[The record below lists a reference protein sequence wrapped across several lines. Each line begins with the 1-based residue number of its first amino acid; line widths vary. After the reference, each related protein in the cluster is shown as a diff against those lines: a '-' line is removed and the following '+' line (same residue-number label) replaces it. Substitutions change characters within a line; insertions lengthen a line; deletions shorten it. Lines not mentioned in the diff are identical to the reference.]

1 MKLLK
6 RNWQELSKD
15 TIPNLFSI
23 NNKIGIMGG
32 RLSEPVT
39 EKIQDFPKNTWKSE
53 FEKASVYGFESIE
66 WIFDAHDKNPI
77 MNNDG
82 INEIKH
88 ISEQTSI
95 TINSLLADF
104 FMGKKLFNVSEFDLQ
119 KNLDVLKNLIKNIN
133 RLGIKILEL
142 PFVDSASLKTKEEQS
157 QVISNLEK
165 ILPLLE
171 ECDVFLTLET
181 DLPPTSFNEL
191 ILSFNHSNIKAN
203 YDVGNSAS
211 LGYDMKEELNLYGDL
226 IYNIHIKDRKY
237 CSGTVPLGEGDV
249 DFELFFNLLQKINYN
264 GELIIQ
270 GARERS
276 VKPEDT
282 CIKYLQ
288 FVKKFVDRHQLYN
301 NSESNGT

>member
-1 MKLLK
+1 VKLLK
-6 RNWQELSKD
+6 RNWQELSKE

-23 NNKIGIMGG
+23 NDKIGIMSG
-32 RLSEPVT
+32 RFSEPIT
-39 EKIQDFPKNTWKSE
+39 KKIQAFPENTWKSE
-53 FEKASVYGFESIE
+53 FEKASVCGFKSIE
-66 WIFDAHDKNPI
+66 WIFDACDKNPI

-82 INEIKH
+82 INEIKY

-104 FMGKKLFNVSEFDLQ
+104 FMEKKLFNVSEFDLQ
-119 KNLDVLKNLIKNIN
+119 KNLDVLKNLIKSSHK
-133 RLGIKILEL
+133 LGIKILEI

-157 QVISNLEK
+157 QVVSNLEK

-171 ECDVFLTLET
+171 ECDIFLTLET

-191 ILSFNHSNIKAN
+191 ILSFNHPNIKAN
-203 YDVGNSAS
+203 YDIGNSAS
-211 LGYDMKEELNLYGDL
+211 LGYDMKEELSLYGDL

-237 CSGTVPLGEGDV
+237 CGQTVPLGEGDA

-270 GARERS
+270 GAREYG

-288 FVKKFVDRHQLYN
+288 FVKKFVRIYQLYN
-301 NSESNGT
+301 NNESNEA